1 MSNLFKILFLYLLI
15 ISCASD
21 VNSEDI
27 LAGDDSGNGNGG
39 GFTGGGNET
48 IPELNVELITTYN
61 EQTASFS
68 TSFGNYQRSFIVHVP
83 PNFDFE
89 TQSLPLVFVLHGY
102 TGQAPIIR
110 QYSGFDQ
117 ISDQENFIVV
127 YVQGTTDAFGNTGW
141 NVNVVPTFNLV
152 DDVGLFKALI
162 KYFKANYNIDSSK
175 IFSTGMSLGG
185 FMSYRLAFE
194 LNEINSIGSV
204 TGSMAGYYD
213 CNPPKKTGTIHF
225 HGTSDGTVPY
235 DGVEWSL
242 SARDAHDFWKVHNSC
257 NSQTEINLP
266 DFNGDGRIT
275 KRLISYNCDENKAV
289 ELYSLEGEGHIWWN
303 RAWGHDINTSEL
315 IWQFFKNQQ

>member
-1 MSNLFKILFLYLLI
+1 MSNLFKILFFYLLI
-15 ISCASD
+15 IGCASD

-27 LAGDDSGNGNGG
+27 LASDDSGNGNGG

-185 FMSYRLAFE
+185 FMSYRLACE

>member
-1 MSNLFKILFLYLLI
+1 MSNLFKILFFYLLI
-15 ISCASD
+15 IGCASD

-27 LAGDDSGNGNGG
+27 LTGDDSGNGNGG

-117 ISDQENFIVV
+117 ISDQESFIVV

-185 FMSYRLAFE
+185 FMSYRLACE

>member
-27 LAGDDSGNGNGG
+27 LASDDSGNGNGG

-83 PNFDFE
+83 PNFDFQ

-185 FMSYRLAFE
+185 FMSYRLACE

>member
-110 QYSGFDQ
+110 LYSGFDQ

-127 YVQGTTDAFGNTGW
+127 YVQGTTEAFGNTGW

-152 DDVGLFKALI
+152 DDVGLFEALI

-185 FMSYRLAFE
+185 FMSYRLACE
-194 LNEINSIGSV
+194 LNEINSCLL
-204 TGSMAGYYD
+204 Y
-213 CNPPKKTGTIHF
+213 
-225 HGTSDGTVPY
+225 TSP
-235 DGVEWSL
+235 SP
-242 SARDAHDFWKVHNSC
+242 RD
-257 NSQTEINLP
+257 
-266 DFNGDGRIT
+266 
-275 KRLISYNCDENKAV
+275 
-289 ELYSLEGEGHIWWN
+289 
-303 RAWGHDINTSEL
+303 
-315 IWQFFKNQQ
+315 

>member
-15 ISCASD
+15 IGCASD

-27 LAGDDSGNGNGG
+27 LASDDSGNGNGG

-175 IFSTGMSLGG
+175 IF
-185 FMSYRLAFE
+185 
-194 LNEINSIGSV
+194 
-204 TGSMAGYYD
+204 
-213 CNPPKKTGTIHF
+213 
-225 HGTSDGTVPY
+225 
-235 DGVEWSL
+235 
-242 SARDAHDFWKVHNSC
+242 
-257 NSQTEINLP
+257 
-266 DFNGDGRIT
+266 
-275 KRLISYNCDENKAV
+275 
-289 ELYSLEGEGHIWWN
+289 
-303 RAWGHDINTSEL
+303 
-315 IWQFFKNQQ
+315 

>member
-15 ISCASD
+15 IGCASD

-27 LAGDDSGNGNGG
+27 LASDDSGNGNGG

-185 FMSYRLAFE
+185 FMSYRLACE

-289 ELYSLEGEGHIWWN
+289 ELYSLEGEGPVSYTHLTLPTK
-303 RAWGHDINTSEL
+303 A
-315 IWQFFKNQQ
+315 